1 MARRSASRAS
11 SIATATSK
19 PAGEPRVAGYP
30 AHVRCLLPRAP
41 VRPLANPKFR
51 VRSHRVKPRC
61 LALPLLL
68 AACAAAFPVAAQEV
82 VSREVVQ
89 PLPSEAV
96 QRLNRSLVALA
107 KAPRDLDALVEAGT
121 AAMGVDDLEAAVGFF
136 GRASQIDPNHPRVA
150 LGLGAVYLRSGRPAE
165 AIPQFDRARAA
176 GVPDRE
182 VLTDQA
188 LAFDL
193 VGDQIAAQTAYAR
206 AIDLD
211 PGNDEARRRLA
222 ISHAIGGNRARF
234 EEGLRPLLDKR
245 DMAAFRARAFGLAIL
260 GDQERAAAIVDQ
272 VMPRDLSQR
281 IIPYLAYMPRLTAGQ
296 QAAAANLGIFPRA
309 ADIGRDDPRLAR
321 LATEAT
327 VDSRLEPAGAPMG
340 VRPMAPAPAPTPA
353 ATPAPTPAAKPA
365 PAPTPAPPPPPVPV
379 PVPVPVTVVAVTAPL
394 PQSPTSAPAPAPVA
408 APVPQPEVTTIS
420 APAAPAAAPPPADVP
435 ARPLRVAD
443 AFADFGDDALPDA
456 KVSGDAVDL
465 ERIAIKREAPP
476 PPPKPKEP
484 AKPVHPSRVWVQLA
498 TGKNVDALGFDWRRL
513 SRSGGD
519 LLARLKPHTTPW
531 GEAHRLLAGPIDS
544 REKAQALV
552 RELKVK
558 GLDSFLYVS
567 PEGEVIQPVK

>member
-1 MARRSASRAS
+1 M
-11 SIATATSK
+11 TS
-19 PAGEPRVAGYP
+19 PY
-30 AHVRCLLPRAP
+30 
-41 VRPLANPKFR
+41 LAF
-51 VRSHRVKPRC
+51 
-61 LALPLLL
+61 PLLL
-68 AACAAAFPVAAQEV
+68 AACAAAMPAAAQDV

-89 PLPSEAV
+89 PLPSEEV

-107 KAPRDLDALVEAGT
+107 KSPRDLDVLVEAGT

-150 LGLGAVYLRSGRPAE
+150 LGLGAVYLRSGRPGE

-176 GVPDRE
+176 GVPERE

-193 VGDQIAAQTAYAR
+193 VGDQAAAQSAYAR
-206 AIDLD
+206 ALDLD

-222 ISHAIGGNRARF
+222 ISHAIGGNRAKF

-245 DMAAFRARAFGLAIL
+245 DLAAFRARAFGLAIL

-281 IIPYLAYMPRLTAGQ
+281 IIPYLAYMPRLTTSQ

-321 LATEAT
+321 LATEGT
-327 VDSRLEPAGAPMG
+327 VDSRLEPSGAPMG
-340 VRPMAPAPAPTPA
+340 VRQAAPAPAPAPTPA
-353 ATPAPTPAAKPA
+353 PAQPPA
-365 PAPTPAPPPPPVPV
+365 PAPVRVAAVAAP
-379 PVPVPVTVVAVTAPL
+379 VA
-394 PQSPTSAPAPAPVA
+394 APAPAP
-408 APVPQPEVTTIS
+408 
-420 APAAPAAAPPPADVP
+420 APAARPEVATFAAAAPPPAAAP
-435 ARPLRVAD
+435 SRPLRVAD
-443 AFADFGDDALPDA
+443 AFADLGGDALPDA

-465 ERIAIKREAPP
+465 SRITIKREAPP
-476 PPPKPKEP
+476 QPPKPKPKEP

-498 TGKNVDALGFDWRRL
+498 TGKKVDALGFDWRRM

-519 LLARLKPHTTPW
+519 LLAKLKPHTTPW

-544 REKAQALV
+544 RDKAQALV
-552 RELKVK
+552 RELKAK

-567 PEGEVIQPVK
+567 PEGEEIQTVK

>member
-1 MARRSASRAS
+1 M
-11 SIATATSK
+11 TS
-19 PAGEPRVAGYP
+19 PY
-30 AHVRCLLPRAP
+30 
-41 VRPLANPKFR
+41 LAF
-51 VRSHRVKPRC
+51 
-61 LALPLLL
+61 PLLL
-68 AACAAAFPVAAQEV
+68 AACAAALPAAAQDV

-89 PLPSEAV
+89 PLPSEEV

-107 KAPRDLDALVEAGT
+107 KSPRDLDVLVEAGT

-150 LGLGAVYLRSGRPAE
+150 LGLGAVYLRSGRPGE

-176 GVPDRE
+176 GVPERE

-193 VGDQIAAQTAYAR
+193 VGDQAAAQASYAR
-206 AIDLD
+206 ALDLD

-222 ISHAIGGNRARF
+222 ISHAIGGNRAKF

-260 GDQERAAAIVDQ
+260 GDQDRAAAIVDQ

-309 ADIGRDDPRLAR
+309 ADIGREDPRLAR
-321 LATEAT
+321 LATEGT
-327 VDSRLEPAGAPMG
+327 VDSRLEPSGAPMG
-340 VRPMAPAPAPTPA
+340 LRQAATAPAPTP
-353 ATPAPTPAAKPA
+353 TPA
-365 PAPTPAPPPPPVPV
+365 PAPPPAPSPVRVASVAAPV
-379 PVPVPVTVVAVTAPL
+379 AAP
-394 PQSPTSAPAPAPVA
+394 APAPAPV
-408 APVPQPEVTTIS
+408 PRPEVTTFA
-420 APAAPAAAPPPADVP
+420 APAAPPPVAPPPAAPAP

-443 AFADFGDDALPDA
+443 AFADLGDDALPDA

-465 ERIAIKREAPP
+465 SRITIKREAPP
-476 PPPKPKEP
+476 PPPKPKAKEP

-498 TGKNVDALGFDWRRL
+498 TGKKADALGFDWRRL

-519 LLARLKPHTTPW
+519 LLAKLKPYTTPW

-544 REKAQALV
+544 RDKAQALV
-552 RELKVK
+552 RELKAK

-567 PEGEVIQPVK
+567 PEGEEIQPVK